1 MLEYQKYVKKQH
13 NEKVEHRSEFIT
25 KAKEHNT
32 AWAMSNKIK
41 ANRLQKKSMN
51 EIFDRQVKS
60 QETDR
65 NRSINH

>member
-1 MLEYQKYVKKQH
+1 MLEFQKYVKKQH
-13 NEKVEHRSEFIT
+13 NEKVEHRGEFIT

-51 EIFDRQVKS
+51 EIVVR
-60 QETDR
+60 
-65 NRSINH
+65 